1 MKNKDKNIMQ
11 ISEKGIIF
19 YEKTHNIKRS
29 DSISKSA
36 KKMTDEEWDN
46 IKVNKEN
53 WTIES
58 PHGIID

>member
-1 MKNKDKNIMQ
+1 MENKDKNIMQ

-19 YEKTHNIKRS
+19 YEKTHNIKRC

-36 KKMTDEEWDN
+36 KKMTDGEWDS
-46 IKVNKEN
+46 IKVNKGK

-58 PHGIID
+58 PDGVID

>member
-1 MKNKDKNIMQ
+1 MNKENGKMQ

-36 KKMTDEEWDN
+36 KEMTDEEWDS
-46 IKVNKEN
+46 IKVNKRK
-53 WTIES
+53 WIIES
-58 PHGIID
+58 PHGVID